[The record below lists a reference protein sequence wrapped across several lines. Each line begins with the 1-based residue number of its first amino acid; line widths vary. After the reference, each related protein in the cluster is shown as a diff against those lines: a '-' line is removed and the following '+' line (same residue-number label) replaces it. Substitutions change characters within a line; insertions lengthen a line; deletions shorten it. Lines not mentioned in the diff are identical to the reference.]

1 LTINPAKILGIDDR
15 TGTLEV
21 GKQANFI
28 VTEGDLFDIRSG
40 KVSQI
45 YLDGQLI
52 DPENRQ
58 TDLYLKY
65 LRKHG
70 LPEMEGKP

>member
-1 LTINPAKILGIDDR
+1 
-15 TGTLEV
+15 
-21 GKQANFI
+21 
-28 VTEGDLFDIRSG
+28 
-40 KVSQI
+40 VSRI
-45 YLDGQLI
+45 YLNGQLI

-58 TDLYLKY
+58 NDLYLKY